1 MNYLFHLYLSGDD
14 PEILTGNFMGD
25 FVKGRIGDAYPPL
38 LRRGLQLHRSIDS
51 FAHTEPSFN
60 RSRLRIDGSFGLY
73 RGVLIDLFYDH
84 FLAVTWNEW
93 SKEPLDQY
101 LRRVRRIIQ
110 GNYRHLPE
118 RLRSILPI
126 VFEEMIPSYLD
137 QDGIATALKRM
148 SRRVRREN
156 PLAAGGEELKRHY
169 LGFGEDFREFL
180 PEARRH
186 AERFLSEK

>member
-1 MNYLFHLYLSGDD
+1 
-14 PEILTGNFMGD
+14 
-25 FVKGRIGDAYPPL
+25 
-38 LRRGLQLHRSIDS
+38 
-51 FAHTEPSFN
+51 
-60 RSRLRIDGSFGLY
+60 
-73 RGVLIDLFYDH
+73 VLIDLFYDH
-84 FLAVTWNEW
+84 FLATSWNEW

-126 VFEEMIPSYLD
+126 VFEELIPSYLD
-137 QDGIATALKRM
+137 PDGIATALKRM

-169 LGFGEDFREFL
+169 LEFAEDFREFL

-186 AERFLSEK
+186 AERFLSER